1 MWRAHTRLIKS
12 PVEHEQTAE
21 SQGQSRHTV
30 EEGFS
35 VFLIVGD
42 AVL

>member
-1 MWRAHTRLIKS
+1 MWRAHTRLIRS
-12 PVEHEQTAE
+12 PVEHEQAAE

-30 EEGFS
+30 EERFS
-35 VFLIVGD
+35 VFLMMGD